1 MAPGRPVSS
10 QRTLKGLRA
19 LLVVLVAL
27 SSGLTAVFADA
38 SLPLVGGATLLGVV
52 FGLLVVAVALPKP
65 REKPADPRLQWDE

>member
-1 MAPGRPVSS
+1 MAPGRPVTS

-38 SLPLVGGATLLGVV
+38 SLAIIAGATLLGFV
-52 FGLLVVAVALPKP
+52 FGILVVAVALPKP
-65 REKPADPRLQWDE
+65 REKPTNPRLQWKE